1 MEATSYTASTG
12 DDEDDAEAD
21 AATDAAIGRR
31 LVLGTPP
38 GSAELCSMSSR
49 PRFYNPK

>member
-21 AATDAAIGRR
+21 AATDADADDSFFPLR
-31 LVLGTPP
+31 
-38 GSAELCSMSSR
+38 S
-49 PRFYNPK
+49 